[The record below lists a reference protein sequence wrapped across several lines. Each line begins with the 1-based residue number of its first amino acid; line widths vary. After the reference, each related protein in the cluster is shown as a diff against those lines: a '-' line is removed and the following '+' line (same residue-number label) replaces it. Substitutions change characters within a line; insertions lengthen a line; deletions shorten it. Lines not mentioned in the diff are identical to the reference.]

1 VKHRDLRHAAY
12 RVPRTGAV
20 RLCFSAD
27 TRISI
32 RGPVTRL
39 LRKIY
44 DRLHELL
51 GRELPPPYEAAQEYT
66 ERRLHE
72 FLRCE
77 AKDVRRV
84 MIVGGFQ
91 ADEVLRMMPRY
102 PAAEFAIFEPSRRQI
117 DSLTARFTGF
127 KNRVTVVN
135 AAASDVAGRVSFHEA
150 DAPGNGSLLP
160 LGDAAKSDY
169 RLTAAETYEVD
180 AVRLD
185 QWCAEHPGW
194 ADGPIDLIWCDVQGA
209 ELKVLTG
216 AGAVLDRTT
225 ALFLEVSIRDRMY
238 QGNVL
243 YAELLE
249 FLPPRG
255 FQAVLLGVDP
265 KTLTGNALLVKI
277 QN

>member
-1 VKHRDLRHAAY
+1 
-12 RVPRTGAV
+12 
-20 RLCFSAD
+20 
-27 TRISI
+27 
-32 RGPVTRL
+32 VTRL

-66 ERRLHE
+66 EQRLHE
-72 FLRCE
+72 FLRCGPAE
-77 AKDVRRV
+77 IRRV

-91 ADEVLRMMPRY
+91 ADEVVRMMPRY
-102 PAAEFAIFEPSRRQI
+102 PAAKFAIFEPSRRQI
-117 DSLTARFTGF
+117 DSLTARFAGMTD
-127 KNRVTVVN
+127 RVTVVN
-135 AAASDVAGRVSFHEA
+135 AAASDEIGRVSFHEA

-160 LGDAAKSDY
+160 LGDAAKTDY

-185 QWCAEHPGW
+185 GWCDEHADW
-194 ADGPIDLIWCDVQGA
+194 ADGPVDLVWCDVQGA

-216 AGAVLDRTT
+216 AGAMLERTR

-243 YAELLE
+243 YTELLD
-249 FLPPRG
+249 FLRPRG

-265 KTLTGNALLVKI
+265 RTLTGNALLI
-277 QN
+277 RMPDRPA